1 MNQKKKNTLITVTAV
16 VGRRG
21 VYLRVLHSEKEK
33 RPVFQVFGVV

>member
-1 MNQKKKNTLITVTAV
+1 MNQKKKKNTLITVTA